1 MGMKEKYSTRSARE
15 EGMEA
20 IIKAETDYADA
31 IPFEAAFEAMSHAI
45 LVTDPF
51 GAIVTVNEA
60 FERITGWRRDEIVGR
75 NPRILQSGRQGP
87 KFYEQF
93 WAALSKHGH
102 WRGEIWNKRRNGE
115 EYPEQLTVNAI
126 YDPSG
131 RVTHYVSI
139 FNDITERKALEQQL
153 SHMAFHDVV
162 TELPNRAY
170 FLDRLN
176 LAIESGQRKDDR
188 FAVFLIDL
196 DGFKAVND
204 TLGHDMGDEVLNG
217 VGVRLNDTI
226 RANDVAAR
234 LGGDEF
240 GMLLFGDCREDEATI
255 LAQRVVDTVLQP
267 FSING
272 KTATVGASVGVSLYP
287 RHGNTAEG
295 LMKCADTAM
304 YVAKRG
310 GKGRFVLFRDKAA

>member
-1 MGMKEKYSTRSARE
+1 
-15 EGMEA
+15 MEA
-20 IIKAETDYADA
+20 IIKAELDYSGT
-31 IPFEAAFEAMSHAI
+31 IPFEGVFVALSHAMVITDAFGTIIYVNPAFEQ
-45 LVTDPF
+45 
-51 GAIVTVNEA
+51 
-60 FERITGWRRDEIVGR
+60 ITGWRRHEVVGE
-75 NPRILQSGRQGP
+75 NPRILQSGRHGA
-87 KFYEQF
+87 KFYSQF

-115 EYPEQLTVNAI
+115 EYPEQLTINAI
-126 YDPSG
+126 YDHSG

-176 LAIESGQRKDDR
+176 LAIDGGQRKDDR

-204 TLGHDMGDEVLNG
+204 TLGHDVGDEVLNG

-240 GMLLFGDCREDEATI
+240 GMLLFGDCGEDEATI
-255 LAQRVVDTVLQP
+255 LAQRVVDTVSQP

-272 KTATVGASVGVSLYP
+272 ETATVGASVGVSLYP
-287 RHGNTAEG
+287 RHGDTAEV

-304 YVAKRG
+304 YEAKRG
-310 GKGRFVLFRDKAA
+310 GKGRFVLFRDKTA

>member
-1 MGMKEKYSTRSARE
+1 
-15 EGMEA
+15 MEA
-20 IIKAETDYADA
+20 IIKAEPDYADA
-31 IPFEAAFEAMSHAI
+31 IPFEAAFTAMSHAI
-45 LVTDPF
+45 VVTDPF
-51 GAIVTVNEA
+51 GTIITVNPA
-60 FERITGWRRDEIVGR
+60 FERITGWRRHEVVGR
-75 NPRILQSGRQGP
+75 NPRILQSGRHGA

-93 WAALSKHGH
+93 WKALSTQGH
-102 WRGEIWNKRRNGE
+102 WQGEIWNKRRNGE
-115 EYPEQLTVNAI
+115 EYPEQLTINAI
-126 YDPSG
+126 RDISG

-139 FNDITERKALEQQL
+139 FSDITERKALEQQL
-153 SHMAFHDVV
+153 SHMAFHDVL

-176 LAIESGQRKDDR
+176 LAIEGGQRKEDR

-204 TLGHDMGDEVLNG
+204 TLGHDVGDEVLNG
-217 VGVRLNDTI
+217 VGLRLNDTV

-240 GMLLFGDCREDEATI
+240 GMLLFGNCGEEEATA
-255 LAQRVVDTVLQP
+255 LAGRVVETVSRP

-272 KTATVGASVGVSLYP
+272 RTTTVGASVGIALYP
-287 RHGNTAEG
+287 GHGSTAEV

-304 YVAKRG
+304 YEAKRG
-310 GKGRFVLFRDKAA
+310 GKGRYTLFDGKGA